1 MITRVT
7 TGRANY
13 VSCIRNRIRSRKF
26 ANYGGHSIKPEKILF
41 LASLGKLEELIEMAE
56 KMPTDFPKQR
66 FKPNLNSKAMRIIPG
81 TLIIF
86 DLSFEPAYPYSLDN
100 FGDKGWNEAEFLS
113 TRLKSFVVI
122 LETYTQRYELS
133 LLNEGEEEPI
143 FEHQDKYRWAMVTD
157 PLILKD
163 SEFIRDNKIPLED
176 NWVSVIN
183 KSLDW
188 SEIEW
193 SSSSVFIN
201 KVEYGPLRCF
211 KYIPCHLA

>member
-1 MITRVT
+1 M
-7 TGRANY
+7 
-13 VSCIRNRIRSRKF
+13 
-26 ANYGGHSIKPEKILF
+26 
-41 LASLGKLEELIEMAE
+41 
-56 KMPTDFPKQR
+56 
-66 FKPNLNSKAMRIIPG
+66 
-81 TLIIF
+81 
-86 DLSFEPAYPYSLDN
+86 
-100 FGDKGWNEAEFLS
+100 
-113 TRLKSFVVI
+113 
-122 LETYTQRYELS
+122 
-133 LLNEGEEEPI
+133 NEGEEEPI